1 MRPVGLLPLR
11 FVSLHSLLHV
21 LFHVHNPCAS
31 NAGSRTATRRHV
43 VDYGRTYVVRPK
55 GRHQATIVWL
65 HGLGD
70 NGARYEPL
78 LSFWLHLIQIGSY
91 FGNAGTTGTSSWKLF
106 LCQIVAL
113 QIKWICPTA
122 PTRPVAL
129 FGGFPCTAW
138 FDIADPSQDGPDDAD
153 ALEAS
158 AAHIANLLSSEPA
171 DGIAFDVTYHRRT
184 AGLSILTP
192 LGFLPSDRYSKT
204 WDRWVQYGCRHR
216 LVFCFL
222 LRTWKIRKWRSIS
235 HKPQRSRWSQRL
247 APLFQRFF
255 SLFRSRA
262 GDGVV
267 PYKQG
272 ERSAETLR
280 MSGFRN
286 LTFMAYNGYVCFFF
300 FFCCCC
306 CCCCLVWPN
315 YHALLTELP
324 IRNNADSNT
333 IPFPRKWMPSASG
346 SPRGCGS
353 MPLALDSW
361 TCCVA
366 SCDRIQAPL

>member
-70 NGARYEPL
+70 NGARTNAMEQMANVNAL
-78 LSFWLHLIQIGSY
+78 LTVG
-91 FGNAGTTGTSSWKLF
+91 GNNSLAP
-106 LCQIVAL
+106 
-113 QIKWICPTA
+113 IKWICPTA

-247 APLFQRFF
+247 APLFQVC
-255 SLFRSRA
+255 SLSQVSTPFG

-300 FFCCCC
+300 FFFFCC